1 MRGQDNY
8 GHFAPE
14 PVPIEEFTESNV
26 QARREVLY
34 AYPNNVYF
42 GVIPD
47 GGRPSFA
54 DRPTA

>member
-1 MRGQDNY
+1 MAIARPSRHRSGK
-8 GHFAPE
+8 
-14 PVPIEEFTESNV
+14 FTESNV

-54 DRPTA
+54 DRPAA